1 MKGTNLFL
9 KYRQAFISSLFWIAV
24 FTVFVSWL
32 FYQGSLKGI
41 VSEKHQS
48 GYFYTSPLLE
58 CQNESLPNRNFW
70 QLKKDIADLIAE
82 KKELGKT
89 TFVSVYLRDLNN
101 GPWIGIN
108 EQEKF
113 SPASLLKVPLMISY
127 FKMAESD
134 PQILEKKL
142 LVDQDGRDILSQNML
157 PMFKVETGKEY
168 RVADLIGYMIK
179 YSDNL
184 AANILLE
191 NIPVEHLNQTYSD
204 LGLAIPDPENPENFM
219 TVTQYSSFF
228 RILYN
233 ASYLNQEMSERALAL
248 LSSSSFDNGLKSY
261 LPAGTIVSHKFGE
274 RVIGEARQL
283 HDCGIVYIGE
293 KNYLLCVMTRGT
305 DFSNME
311 DTIGAISRLVFDRI
325 ATSR

>member
-1 MKGTNLFL
+1 
-9 KYRQAFISSLFWIAV
+9 
-24 FTVFVSWL
+24 
-32 FYQGSLKGI
+32 
-41 VSEKHQS
+41 
-48 GYFYTSPLLE
+48 
-58 CQNESLPNRNFW
+58 
-70 QLKKDIADLIAE
+70 LKKDISELIAE
-82 KKELGKT
+82 KKALKKT
-89 TFVSVYLRDLNN
+89 SFVSVYLRDLNN

-127 FKMAESD
+127 LKMAESD

-157 PMFKVETGKEY
+157 PMFRVETGKEY

-233 ASYLNQEMSERALAL
+233 ASYLNQ
-248 LSSSSFDNGLKSY
+248 
-261 LPAGTIVSHKFGE
+261 
-274 RVIGEARQL
+274 
-283 HDCGIVYIGE
+283 
-293 KNYLLCVMTRGT
+293 
-305 DFSNME
+305 
-311 DTIGAISRLVFDRI
+311 
-325 ATSR
+325 

>member
-1 MKGTNLFL
+1 MKGIKFFL
-9 KYRQAFISSLFWIAV
+9 KYRQIFLVSLVWISLFAVFISWLSWKGGAE
-24 FTVFVSWL
+24 FV
-32 FYQGSLKGI
+32 
-41 VSEKHQS
+41 VSEKHQG
-48 GYFYTSPLLE
+48 GYLYISPLLE
-58 CQNESLPNRNFW
+58 CQNKSLPSRDFW
-70 QLKKDIADLIAE
+70 QLKKDISELIAE
-82 KKELGKT
+82 KKALKKT
-89 TFVSVYLRDLNN
+89 SFVSVYLRDLNN

-127 FKMAESD
+127 LKMAESD

-157 PMFKVETGKEY
+157 PMFRVETGKEY

-233 ASYLNQEMSERALAL
+233 ASYLNREMSEKALAL
-248 LSSSSFDNGLKSY
+248 LSVSAFDNGLKSY